1 MRNNILF
8 LAFMFIIILTMIG
21 CSNDNVP
28 NKNLEES
35 SEDGLIAPPNL
46 TIHIGNETVTPRLGT
61 YSWSNDNKDGTAT
74 SVESDSPSPPELV
87 KENQPLQVTAEATIK
102 LDFEK
107 EPDRYTLRIWDED
120 HNVVNATD
128 KIVLSDKGLVI
139 YEVLAYWE
147 EGTASY
153 AFSLMIE

>member
-8 LAFMFIIILTMIG
+8 LAFMFISILTMMG
-21 CSNDNVP
+21 CSNTSVP
-28 NKNLEES
+28 DESSEES
-35 SEDGLIAPPNL
+35 LEDGLIAPPNL

-74 SVESDSPSPPELV
+74 SVESDSSSPPELV
-87 KENQPLQVTAEATIK
+87 KEDQPLQVTAEATIK

-107 EPDRYTLRIWDED
+107 EPDRYILRNWDED
-120 HNVVNATD
+120 HNVVSATD
-128 KIVLSDKGLVI
+128 KIVLSNKGMVI

-153 AFSLMIE
+153 AFSVMIE